1 LPLIARCIRDYAPAR
16 SLLLGSP
23 NLSLQ
28 LPIEAFERVVLG
40 IVKTGFFDDS
50 GGTVLVVANYGS
62 GPEGPVW
69 AKGRREPGEELN
81 LGVVWVQYLRV
92 CLPIVSDFV

>member
-1 LPLIARCIRDYAPAR
+1 LLVAAHASGLHTLLIIRSIVDLPLIARCIRDYAPAR

-40 IVKTGFFDDS
+40 IVMTGFFDDS

-62 GPEGPVW
+62 GPEGPV
-69 AKGRREPGEELN
+69 
-81 LGVVWVQYLRV
+81 
-92 CLPIVSDFV
+92 